1 MTHNNYY
8 DVTQWHIG
16 NPYKD
21 IGEVINSIILDI
33 KNDKPQLMLITA
45 GNRRRYLYSARRLS
59 SQDAGFIDISYL
71 KIMGAGHGFVS
82 SSIRFNTPAVEWA
95 YLHDVWRVVAVFWSI
110 FVCIP
115 AMKNMLALHFT

>member
-33 KNDKPQLMLITA
+33 KNRQTA
-45 GNRRRYLYSARRLS
+45 TDMNNGGKTRRRYLYPARRLS
-59 SQDAGFIDISYL
+59 SDDSGFD
-71 KIMGAGHGFVS
+71 
-82 SSIRFNTPAVEWA
+82 
-95 YLHDVWRVVAVFWSI
+95 
-110 FVCIP
+110 
-115 AMKNMLALHFT
+115 